1 MTTKEELVE
10 HIKEWIQI
18 DNEIKM
24 LQKEIKERR
33 NRKKEL
39 SGSLL
44 DIMKDNEIECFDIN
58 DGKLLYS
65 QTKVRSSLS
74 KKHLISCLLQYFDN
88 DKEQAIGLSQHI
100 LNSRE
105 VKVKETIKRK
115 VDKSNM
121 ALEKLTNQLLHN
133 GVNNNER
140 E

>member
-44 DIMKDNEIECFDIN
+44 DIMKDNEIDCFDIN
-58 DGKLLYS
+58 DGKLLYN

-74 KKHLISCLLQYFDN
+74 KKHLVSCLLQYFDN

>member
-133 GVNNNER
+133 SVNNNER

>member
-44 DIMKDNEIECFDIN
+44 DIMKDNEIDCFDIN

-74 KKHLISCLLQYFDN
+74 KKHLVSCLLQYFDN

>member
-39 SGSLL
+39 SESLL
-44 DIMKDNEIECFDIN
+44 DIMKDNEIDCFDIN

-74 KKHLISCLLQYFDN
+74 KKHLVSCLLQYFDN
-88 DKEQAIGLSQHI
+88 DKEQALGLSQHI

>member
-133 GVNNNER
+133 SVNNER
-140 E
+140 

>member
-115 VDKSNM
+115 VDK
-121 ALEKLTNQLLHN
+121 
-133 GVNNNER
+133 
-140 E
+140 

>member
-39 SGSLL
+39 SESLL

-74 KKHLISCLLQYFDN
+74 KKHLVSCLLQYFDN
-88 DKEQAIGLSQHI
+88 DKEQALGLSQHI

-105 VKVKETIKRK
+105 VKIKETIKRK

>member
-10 HIKEWIQI
+10 HIREWIQI

-121 ALEKLTNQLLHN
+121 ALEKRTNQLLHN
-133 GVNNNER
+133 SVNNER

>member
-39 SGSLL
+39 SASLL
-44 DIMKDNEIECFDIN
+44 DIMKDNEIDCFDIN
-58 DGKLLYS
+58 DGKLLYN

-74 KKHLISCLLQYFDN
+74 KKHLVSCLLQYFDN
-88 DKEQAIGLSQHI
+88 DKEQAIELSQHI

>member
-39 SGSLL
+39 SESLL

-74 KKHLISCLLQYFDN
+74 KKHLVSCLLQYFDN
-88 DKEQAIGLSQHI
+88 DKEQALGLSQHI

-105 VKVKETIKRK
+105 VKIKETIKRK

-121 ALEKLTNQLLHN
+121 ALEKLTNQLLHD

>member
-10 HIKEWIQI
+10 HIREWIQI

-133 GVNNNER
+133 SVNNER

>member
-133 GVNNNER
+133 SVNNER

>member
-115 VDKSNM
+115 VDKSNK

-133 GVNNNER
+133 SVNNER